1 MDIDITKF
9 SEILNYFQNK
19 KYLFIN
25 VNLKLAIKTSINL
38 LFPNIN
44 QDDFKILNLFSENL
58 IEKISLSLHFKKE
71 DKYYQQWIQNNY
83 RDIKGIILLLIP
95 FIDDKNNGKLLND
108 MIDLNQFLYSKLNKN
123 IPNSLEKEDRNV
135 ILKSDFKYSNMS
147 LGLFNYNQDNLLDL
161 FESDGKMKLI
171 YKIIHHNYIG
181 ILKTIEIMNGKYYIN
196 WINIVPLLLEDYETS
211 DLYLKTKEGL
221 ENYKN
226 LLIYNDND
234 SINKFSENYYGL
246 WFGDIYNV
254 IKNKLYNDVK
264 QIKFLIFT
272 YRKDDKPIYII
283 QYLNQII
290 NVDLFFKFEN
300 YEDLDFEDKYKF
312 EKSIQKESLEIK
324 LNNELYETVWK
335 QILLFLC
342 NSYSKKTIIEGEIP
356 QIYEKFSFTPDLN
369 QIDFTDETEQN
380 EEYSKVIREKIQAL
394 VLDDIINF
402 FINVNPKHIWN
413 FLQESFKKLEGTFLK
428 EYLIIKKNNKTT
440 ISDIYEYPGTEISL
454 KNIYNIAKSITHF
467 TNKDKEWLP
476 LDSHYISFNIEYQ
489 KMFFTKFLGIDNR
502 WLNLNNNV
510 RREYGNS
517 IDVFAKT
524 YKIMEDWDRI
534 KLDLIFRIL
543 IKNGLLNK
551 FDVDLEIT
559 DKKKYFT
566 ANMSKE
572 IQKRLGNKLKKNKN
586 FKKAYYYLTNDTYEN
601 LPKIRFED
609 GETKKKPE
617 LHYFELLEKDQSW
630 YSFYALD
637 WLAQINFFHHY
648 INHRVLYV
656 TGATGQGKS
665 TQVPKLLLY
674 ASKVYDYKNNG
685 KVICTQPRIPP
696 TIGNSERISMELGLP
711 ISVIAS
717 NSNFK
722 VKTNN
727 FFVQMKHSNDS
738 HLKKN
743 CHHPTL
749 KILTDGTLYEEL
761 IQNPLMKESVF
772 SPGKKDSVYGL
783 NNHYDSIII
792 DESHEHNTNM
802 DMILTL
808 LRQSCFYNNALRLI
822 VMSATMDEDEPIYRS
837 YFRCINDNLLY
848 PIKAP
853 LYQHPIINID
863 GYNNKILPDTIF
875 MDRRFHISPPG
886 ETTQYVVTEDYYNN
900 EEYDKMN
907 DKTGSIKI
915 QEMSYKKIVEICSKY
930 PTGEI
935 LLFLTGQG
943 EINKA
948 VQELNKI
955 LPAGDIALPYFSSL
969 NEIYKDIIQGIDKKI
984 SRIRNKR
991 EKIAEEWGPDFI
1003 EDLSVPEGIYQ
1014 RAIIIATNVAEASVT
1029 IPRLKFVVDT
1039 GYAKVNIY
1047 DLKRR
1052 MPLLQVEKISEASR
1066 VQRKGRVGRLSDGTV
1081 YFLYPKGAR
1090 EKILPKYKITQED
1103 PSPIYLK
1110 LSINDGDNFQSI
1122 IPSIFNPNYFKTS
1135 KFYENKANTKGKD
1148 NFFKKNIYNI
1158 LRKQY
1163 SINTNIIDKDLY
1175 WNEKYFP
1182 DNILLINSLDRSDS
1196 GQLLST
1202 LMDEEGQFY
1211 IIHPFEN
1218 DITRNLK
1225 NKIIEYKKIEY
1236 NHIPKNVYKNFLTIL
1251 KHQLVLIDKNA
1262 GEEIEFEKLVK
1273 TEIYQKVLDL
1283 QKALSSN
1290 DIDTNDC
1297 LTIFAASG
1305 LDCFNEVLAIIIGI
1319 KKNILQIPDL
1329 ASLSFKPTEERNRI
1343 EKFMSKWI
1351 NNENSELLIL
1361 YNIYKNLKSNLSE
1374 ILLFKILDNPT
1385 EINKYIDKIKELIRK
1400 FKIEVKKNTTDIPFA
1415 FKDNPIDWNLLTQ
1428 LCNSG
1433 DLENSKG
1440 MAKLKFQ
1447 IIKFEIENDLLKH
1460 KLKIKEWCNLNY
1472 FNNEEILVYLNSFA
1486 EITLNILT
1494 IEKNLD
1500 IDLLEISPL
1509 KWMNDLKSSFTKIL
1523 TIGDI
1528 NERIIKSFI
1537 IGRPTNYAIKLE
1549 TSNTFYH
1556 LPLPEI
1562 YGEKNSMC
1570 KSNFIF
1576 YYNYT
1581 EDTKK
1586 RNNIVKMNYI
1596 SNLKIDDLTSCNPH
1610 IFNKLNFKN
1619 NIPIKVL
1626 DRNFNEET
1634 KIINLKSYTYDSIIN
1649 NIHNTTKFISP
1660 WENQNLSSLS
1670 EYFKNLR
1677 KKLSF

>member
-1 MDIDITKF
+1 MDIDINKF
-9 SEILNYFQNK
+9 LEILKYFENK
-19 KYLFIN
+19 NYLFIN
-25 VNLKLAIKTSINL
+25 RDLKLAIKTSINL

-71 DKYYQQWIQNNY
+71 DKYYNQWIQNNY
-83 RDIKGIILLLIP
+83 RDIKGIILLLLP
-95 FIDDKNNGKLLND
+95 FIDDKNNGKLLNE
-108 MIDLNQFLYSKLNKN
+108 MIDLNQFLYSKLNNN
-123 IPNSLEKEDRNV
+123 ISNSILKEDRNNL
-135 ILKSDFKYSNMS
+135 LKSDFKFGNMS
-147 LGLFNYNQDNLLDL
+147 LGLLNYNKDNLLDL

-196 WINIVPLLLEDYETS
+196 WINIVPLLLEDYQTS
-211 DLYLKTKEGL
+211 ELYIKTKEGL
-221 ENYKN
+221 EKYKN
-226 LLIYNDND
+226 LLISNND
-234 SINKFSENYYGL
+234 SIHKFSEDYYGL

-254 IKNKLYNDVK
+254 IKNKLYDDIK
-264 QIKFLIFT
+264 QIKFLIFS
-272 YRKDDKPIYII
+272 YRRENNPIYII
-283 QYLNQII
+283 QYLNEII

-300 YEDLDFEDKYKF
+300 YVDLDDKDKYIF
-312 EKSIQKESLEIK
+312 QKSIQAQLIEIRS
-324 LNNELYETVWK
+324 NTFLYDNVWK
-335 QILLFLC
+335 QIILFLC
-342 NSYSKKTIIEGEIP
+342 NNYSKKTIIEIEIP
-356 QIYEKFSFTPDLN
+356 IDYNKFSFVPELTQL
-369 QIDFTDETEQN
+369 DFSDETEQT
-380 EEYSKVIREKIQAL
+380 EEYSKAVRDKIQNL
-394 VLDDIINF
+394 VPDDIINF
-402 FINVNPKHIWN
+402 LKNINIKHIWN

-428 EYLIIKKNNKTT
+428 EYLIINKDNKIT
-440 ISDIYEYPGTEISL
+440 ISDIYEFPDTEISL

-467 TNKDKEWLP
+467 TTKGREWIS
-476 LDSHYISFNIEYQ
+476 LDSHYISFDEEYQ
-489 KMFFTKFLGIDNR
+489 IEFFKRFLGLENT
-502 WLNLNNNV
+502 WLNLSNNV
-510 RREYGNS
+510 RREYGPTIN
-517 IDVFAKT
+517 ITTKT
-524 YKIMEDWDRI
+524 NKIMEDWNKI
-534 KLDLIFRIL
+534 KLDLIFKIL

-566 ANMSKE
+566 SNISKE
-572 IQKRLGNKLKKNKN
+572 IQKRLGKKLKKNSN
-586 FKKAYYYLTNDTYEN
+586 FKKAYYYLTNDTFEN

-609 GETKKKPE
+609 SDTKKKPE
-617 LHYFELLEKDQSW
+617 LHYFDLLEKDQSW

-637 WLAQINFFHHY
+637 WLSQINFFHHY

-727 FFVQMKHSNDS
+727 FYVQMKHSNDS
-738 HLKKN
+738 HLKNN
-743 CHHPTL
+743 CPHPTL

-772 SPGKKDSVYGL
+772 SPGKKDFVYGL

-853 LYQHPIINID
+853 LYQHPIIKID
-863 GYNNKILPDTIF
+863 GFNNKILPDTIF

-886 ETTQYVVTEDYYNN
+886 ETTQYVVTEDYYDNDL
-900 EEYDKMN
+900 YDKMN
-907 DKTGSIKI
+907 DKPGSIKI

-943 EINKA
+943 EISKA
-948 VQELNKI
+948 VEELNKI
-955 LPAGDIALPYFSSL
+955 LPAGNIALPYFSSL
-969 NEIYKDIIQGIDKKI
+969 NETYKDIIQGIDKKI

-1047 DLKRR
+1047 DLTRR
-1052 MPLLQVEKISEASR
+1052 MTLLQVEKISEASR

-1103 PSPIYLK
+1103 PSPIFLK

-1122 IPSIFNPNYFKTS
+1122 IPSNFNPNYFKTGS
-1135 KFYENKANTKGKD
+1135 FYNIKANTKGKD

-1163 SINTNIIDKDLY
+1163 SINANIINKDLY

-1182 DNILLINSLDRSDS
+1182 DDILVINSLDRSDS
-1196 GQLLST
+1196 GQLLDT
-1202 LMDEEGQFY
+1202 LVDDKGQFY

-1218 DITRNLK
+1218 DITRNIK
-1225 NKIIEYKKIEY
+1225 NEIIEYKKIEY
-1236 NHIPKNVYKNFLTIL
+1236 THIPKNIYKNFFTLL
-1251 KHQLVLIDKNA
+1251 KNQLVLLDKNA

-1305 LDCFNEVLAIIIGI
+1305 LNCFNEVLAILIGI

-1329 ASLSFKPTEERNRI
+1329 ASLSFKPAEERHRI
-1343 EKFMSKWI
+1343 EKFISKWI
-1351 NNENSELLIL
+1351 INVNSELLIL
-1361 YNIYKNLKSNLSE
+1361 YNIYKNLKSNLNNL
-1374 ILLFKILDNPT
+1374 LLFKIIDNPL
-1385 EINKYIDKIKELIRK
+1385 ELNKYVDKIQELIRK
-1400 FKIEVKKNTTDIPFA
+1400 FKIEIKKISTDIPFS
-1415 FKDNPIDWNLLTQ
+1415 FKDNSNDWNLLKK
-1428 LCNSG
+1428 LYNSG
-1433 DLENSKG
+1433 NLENSKG
-1440 MAKLKFQ
+1440 LEELKFI
-1447 IIKFEIENDLLKH
+1447 IIKSEIEKDLLKH
-1460 KLKIKEWCNLNY
+1460 ILKIKEWCNLNY
-1472 FNNEEILVYLNSFA
+1472 FTYENIITYLNAFA
-1486 EITLNILT
+1486 EIILNVLT
-1494 IEKNLD
+1494 IERNLD

-1509 KWMNDLKSSFTKIL
+1509 KWMNDLKSSFIKIL
-1523 TIGDI
+1523 KNGDM

-1537 IGRPTNYAIKLE
+1537 IGRPINYAIKLK
-1549 TSNTFYH
+1549 TQDNFYH
-1556 LPLPEI
+1556 LSIPNI
-1562 YGEKNSMC
+1562 YGEMNLMC
-1570 KSNFIF
+1570 SSNFIF

-1586 RNNIVKMNYI
+1586 RNSVVKMNYI
-1596 SNLKIDDLTSCNPH
+1596 TNVTIDDLTSCNPQ

-1626 DRNFNEET
+1626 DKNFNEET
-1634 KIINLKSYTYDSIIN
+1634 KVINLKTYTYDTVIN
-1649 NIHNTTKFISP
+1649 NILNTTKFISP
-1660 WENQNLSSLS
+1660 WESLNLPSLS

-1677 KKLSF
+1677 KKLAI